1 MGLGMGNLR
10 EDKGRFFIFKLTIKR
25 QRNAQVFVGKE
36 VVTMLMILVDLL
48 VCTLMALSLQGPF
61 TYSVA
66 SEDLGKKLIMSQT
79 MAGLKNKES
88 ESEAAQSCPTLSD
101 PMDCSLPGSSH
112 GIFQARVLE
121 WVAIA
126 FSKIIKV
133 LCN

>member
-1 MGLGMGNLR
+1 MRSSKDGSSHGKL
-10 EDKGRFFIFKLTIKR
+10 KGRFFIFKLTIKR

-66 SEDLGKKLIMSQT
+66 SEGLGKKLIVSQT
-79 MAGLKNKES
+79 VEGLKNKES
-88 ESEAAQSCPTLSD
+88 ESEAAQLYPTLSD

-121 WVAIA
+121 
-126 FSKIIKV
+126 
-133 LCN
+133 